1 MSPLLACVAP
11 QLPVPGWRENLHV
24 AADIAVIAAV
34 LVGVVALGLQWAD
47 RRSRRAAVDV
57 RLRTGALQAYRQ
69 LKGPLDSKSPGPPG
83 MQALAHLSSLL
94 ASVGPAMD
102 QALRALAADAP
113 EASRPLERSVSGA
126 YAWYWHA
133 RSLHERSERTETTGR
148 EALDEL
154 ARCLALLKDAAGAEL
169 LP

>member
-1 MSPLLACVAP
+1 MLACV
-11 QLPVPGWRENLHV
+11 PVPGWRENLHA
-24 AADIAVIAAV
+24 AADIAVI
-34 LVGVVALGLQWAD
+34 VGVPLAVILLALQWSE

-94 ASVGPAMD
+94 ATVGPAMD
-102 QALRALAADAP
+102 HALRALAADAP

-126 YAWYWHA
+126 YAAYWHA
-133 RSLHERSERTETTGR
+133 RSLHERSERTETTAL
-148 EALDEL
+148 EALGEM
-154 ARCLALLKDAAGAEL
+154 ARCLALLKDAAGPEL